1 MMNRSLALALVA
13 AVLVPALAS
22 AQQQPQGRFQT
33 GAVTW
38 TPTLSLREA
47 GIDSNVYD
55 EPTNPREDQSAVIA
69 PEVDG
74 IITMRSADV
83 RFNGGVDFV
92 YFHTYAAE
100 RSINSRGNVRA
111 DLRLS
116 RIRPYATV
124 AFLDARE
131 RVNSEIDVRA
141 RRSDQAFGGGIGIE
155 ISPRGVVELGASM
168 SDSSFRQGE
177 TFMGVDLAQR
187 LNRQGTGANLRFKY
201 EVTPLT
207 RFVTEAGASRD
218 RFTQAP
224 GFDTNN
230 ATISAGFEFEPD
242 ALLKGK
248 ARIGYHRIDA
258 VGALASAYEGVT
270 AAVELG
276 YVLMQRTRFD
286 VRVLRD
292 TSYSFEAQP
301 YFVQTVYGGEV
312 LHTIVGPIDIFVRG
326 SRETLDYPAVAER
339 GLESGQLEVMRYGGG
354 VALRPGPR
362 VRMTI
367 NYEFTERLGH
377 ISADRRYDRRRLYT
391 NVTYG
396 F

>member
-1 MMNRSLALALVA
+1 MHRSFALALVA
-13 AVLVPALAS
+13 TVLAPGFAA
-22 AQQQPQGRFQT
+22 AQQQPEGRFQT

-55 EPTNPREDQSAVIA
+55 EPTNPREDRSAVIA
-69 PEVDG
+69 PAVEGMVK
-74 IITMRSADV
+74 MSAADV
-83 RFNGGVDFV
+83 RFSGGLDFV
-92 YFHTYAAE
+92 YFHTYASE
-100 RSINSRGNVRA
+100 RSVNSRANVRT

-141 RRSDQAFGGGIGIE
+141 RRSDKNFGGGIGLE
-155 ISPRGVVELGASM
+155 ISPRGVLEVGASL
-168 SDSSFRQGE
+168 SDSTFRQGE
-177 TFMGVDLAQR
+177 TFMGVDLPQR
-187 LNRQGTGANLRFKY
+187 LNRTETGANLRLKY

-207 RFVTEAGASRD
+207 RFVAEASASRD
-218 RFTQAP
+218 RFTLAP
-224 GFDTNN
+224 GFDANN
-230 ATISAGFEFEPD
+230 ATVTGGFEFEPD
-242 ALLKGK
+242 AVLKGK
-248 ARIGYHRIDA
+248 ARVGYHRIDA
-258 VGALASAYEGVT
+258 VGALSQEYEGIT

-276 YVLMQRTRFD
+276 YVVLQRTRFD
-286 VRVLRD
+286 VRILRD

-312 LHTIVGPIDIFVRG
+312 LHTLFGPVDVFARG
-326 SRETLDYPAVAER
+326 SRETLDYPAVSPRA
-339 GLESGQLEVMRYGGG
+339 LASGQLEVMRYGGG

-362 VRMTI
+362 VNMTI
-367 NYEFTERLGH
+367 NYELTERVGQV
-377 ISADRRYDRRRLYT
+377 SADRRYDRRRLYT